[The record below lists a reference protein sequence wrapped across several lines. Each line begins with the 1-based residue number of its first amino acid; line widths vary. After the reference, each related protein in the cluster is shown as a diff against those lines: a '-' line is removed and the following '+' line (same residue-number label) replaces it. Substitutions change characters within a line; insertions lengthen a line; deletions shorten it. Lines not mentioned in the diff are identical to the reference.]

1 MSFMSLKLLATVAVV
16 IGKTKAIEA
25 RCSRLGRPA
34 FRVSFCKRLVRT
46 DSRNCTFT
54 KIGKQHA
61 ACLEKARTN
70 VRNVGF
76 LAIDILFYAN
86 LIGVTS

>member
-1 MSFMSLKLLATVAVV
+1 MSFMSLKLLSTVAVV

-25 RCSRLGRPA
+25 RCSRLGKPA

-46 DSRNCTFT
+46 DCTFT

-61 ACLEKARTN
+61 ACFEKARTN

-86 LIGVTS
+86 LIGITA

>member
-1 MSFMSLKLLATVAVV
+1 MSLKLLSTVGVV

-25 RCSRLGRPA
+25 RCSRLGKPA

-46 DSRNCTFT
+46 VGTVASRKLVNNSY
-54 KIGKQHA
+54 A
-61 ACLEKARTN
+61 ACLDKACSK

-76 LAIDILFYAN
+76 LAIDNSLCSN
-86 LIGVTS
+86 LIGTTA